1 MYTVMN
7 RIAVP
12 AVGAAAFEER
22 FAESMRATLSGV
34 PGLLGA
40 RLLRP
45 QQAGGVYVA
54 VMDFEDEEAFGAW
67 MRSESF
73 RAAHAHGA
81 SGGGESAD
89 GPGNGVE
96 TFETVVSVGA

>member
-12 AVGAAAFEER
+12 AAGAAAFEER
-22 FAESMRATLSGV
+22 FAASMRATLPGV
-34 PGLLGA
+34 DGLLGA

-45 QQAGGVYVA
+45 QQEGGVYVA
-54 VMDFEDEEAFGAW
+54 VMDFTDREAFAAW

-73 RAAHAHGA
+73 RAAHGPSEGGAPDDVA
-81 SGGGESAD
+81 SGG
-89 GPGNGVE
+89 VE
-96 TFETVVSVGA
+96 MFETVLSVGA

>member
-12 AVGAAAFEER
+12 AVDAEAFEER
-22 FAESMRATLSGV
+22 FAASMRAALTGV
-34 PGLLGA
+34 DGLLGS

-45 QQAGGVYVA
+45 RQEGGVYVA
-54 VMDFEDEEAFGAW
+54 VTDFTGREAFAAW

-73 RAAHAHGA
+73 RAAHGP
-81 SGGGESAD
+81 SGGGGSAD
-89 GPGNGVE
+89 GAGGGVE
-96 TFETVVSVGA
+96 MFETVVSVGA